1 MDLQGYDD
9 LLVLSLGT
17 GNQVQSF
24 STDEVAKWGA
34 INWMVH
40 DGETPLIDMVFNASS
55 DMVDYNLNII
65 FESQDSSKNYLRI
78 TVSTSNLDRSLAD
91 VIVQIL

>member
-1 MDLQGYDD
+1 MHGFD
-9 LLVLSLGT
+9 
-17 GNQVQSF
+17 
-24 STDEVAKWGA
+24 TDVVAKWGA

-40 DGETPLIDMVFNASS
+40 GGETPLVDMVFNASS

-78 TVSTSNLDRSLAD
+78 TVLNQTFY
-91 VIVQIL
+91 